1 MNIEWGVIAWDFLW
15 LVESSERLLPFSD
28 YNQLQGKIKFAE
40 RKFISMETEII
51 VAIIAAS
58 ATVMTIIGSIIGSII
73 ATKMTTNA
81 QLREQQIASNR
92 EMKRNYYA
100 KFIDAFTKKLFYAD
114 KPDCVEKVMAEMEF
128 VLEANKLPM
137 YASEEML
144 QFIEKMKNPKAA
156 QDTPVGEFLKILRND
171 LCENDFN
178 KLSNQTELSLTVP
191 NRIICS
197 DENGRK
203 TIVSSLRK

>member
-1 MNIEWGVIAWDFLW
+1 
-15 LVESSERLLPFSD
+15 
-28 YNQLQGKIKFAE
+28 
-40 RKFISMETEII
+40 
-51 VAIIAAS
+51 
-58 ATVMTIIGSIIGSII
+58 
-73 ATKMTTNA
+73 
-81 QLREQQIASNR
+81 
-92 EMKRNYYA
+92 
-100 KFIDAFTKKLFYAD
+100 
-114 KPDCVEKVMAEMEF
+114 MAEMEF

>member
-1 MNIEWGVIAWDFLW
+1 
-15 LVESSERLLPFSD
+15 
-28 YNQLQGKIKFAE
+28 
-40 RKFISMETEII
+40 METEII

-58 ATVMTIIGSIIGSII
+58 ATVMTIIGSII

-100 KFIDAFTKKLFYAD
+100 KFIEAFTKKLFYAD

>member
-1 MNIEWGVIAWDFLW
+1 MSERKKGVIAWDFLW
-15 LVESSERLLPFSD
+15 LVESSERLLPFLN

-58 ATVMTIIGSIIGSII
+58 ATVMTIIGSII
-73 ATKMTTNA
+73 ATQMTTNA

-137 YASEEML
+137 FASEEML

-178 KLSNQTELSLTVP
+178 KLSN
-191 NRIICS
+191 
-197 DENGRK
+197 
-203 TIVSSLRK
+203 